1 MSLCQAAVTLRVWYL
16 FSRNAFVRT
25 VAVTALCGSVT
36 ASFTM
41 VSTLVGSMEK
51 LFTSG
56 ISIQT
61 HIPGKIVWLF
71 VPALIDHTLLFAL
84 KVYRFAQGR
93 KSLHVEAPLRRFFK
107 EGMLMYAFAMG
118 SLVFSIICLSF
129 TAPSQLS
136 IFVLALTRWASYHV
150 RRLLHI
156 AVLSAADFFPLSAS
170 LQQQSP
176 WPCVTPCSVFVRW
189 PPRSMLSQ
197 SGSLTMP
204 R

>member
-16 FSRNAFVRT
+16 FSRNVYVRT
-25 VAVTALCGSVT
+25 IAVTALIGSAT

-129 TAPSQLS
+129 TGPSQLS
-136 IFVLALTRWASYHV
+136 IFILALTSFPTAAVAVAVCHAMLNIRSLATTFHV
-150 RRLLHI
+150 DPEWLLNHAEMSRL
-156 AVLSAADFFPLSAS
+156 PLREGLNKSEFRVDLYAE
-170 LQQQSP
+170 
-176 WPCVTPCSVFVRW
+176 
-189 PPRSMLSQ
+189 
-197 SGSLTMP
+197 
-204 R
+204 

>member
-136 IFVLALTRWASYHV
+136 IFVLALTSFPTA
-150 RRLLHI
+150 
-156 AVLSAADFFPLSAS
+156 AVAVAVCHA
-170 LQQQSP
+170 
-176 WPCVTPCSVFVRW
+176 
-189 PPRSMLSQ
+189 MLSIR
-197 SGSLTMP
+197 SLAATFHVVPEWLLNHAEMSRLP
-204 R
+204 LREGMNKSEFRVDLYTE